1 MLTVK
6 SDDVVG
12 RTKVYEAIVK
22 GDDTFEAGIPE
33 SFNVLVKEM
42 RSLGMNVE
50 LTSLGDGEDDDD
62 DFSAIAAE

>member
-42 RSLGMNVE
+42 RSLGLNVE
-50 LTSLGDGEDDDD
+50 LAAMDEIEEDGDG
-62 DFSAIAAE
+62 FAQAAE

>member
-42 RSLGMNVE
+42 RSLGLNVE
-50 LTSLGDGEDDDD
+50 LSSLGDDGEEGDDGL
-62 DFSAIAAE
+62 SIAAE